1 MTDEQTHSSAILRTP
16 QWSQGTSLPSSSW
29 YRTMGYDG
37 TSILGHGAS
46 RHRTLSSM
54 RGRLP
59 QMYPMGIQDPDYFGP
74 SQTDLISAREDI
86 LFRRDMDD
94 NQDRRQRML
103 FASVVFL
110 TIIFPLIGLLA
121 LWRMFDSTI
130 SWYTYGMRHRLTHE
144 QRAMLKYQLI
154 VEVVLY
160 PVLVIVLA
168 VFFSKHG

>member
-1 MTDEQTHSSAILRTP
+1 
-16 QWSQGTSLPSSSW
+16 
-29 YRTMGYDG
+29 
-37 TSILGHGAS
+37 
-46 RHRTLSSM
+46 
-54 RGRLP
+54 
-59 QMYPMGIQDPDYFGP
+59 MYPMGIQDPDYFGP